1 MSNFP
6 NNLNNLRMN
15 QFNNNMNNPCMN
27 MNNFG
32 RNSMNNNMLNCP
44 MLFPNNPNNFCFP
57 NLNCQQN
64 LANNFRASFNNFNNN
79 QMNNLNSFNRAN
91 SFNNMSNLSN
101 LSNLS
106 NSTNNVSNI
115 NNMTNSGNENN
126 FPFRSFKSEQI
137 NQKLTIEDPNKDIN
151 INFRFINSQAFTVSA
166 RRFEKLK
173 DVVKRFKKKECPEQL
188 QKFLSVWVCHGAKVD
203 QNKTL
208 KELDIKDGEQILFMK
223 SSGKSE
229 MDEKDAKENDY
240 KLTDKEK
247 IFLNNIRT
255 EYTVEILN
263 KKMENLKI
271 KKNKNEDSGEE
282 GDDEDDNT
290 PTFWQYLR
298 EKDRGQAIIV
308 KEHKHKLVFCMT
320 RLNWSCNICKQNYK
334 KEDSKYFCSLCDFS
348 MCQDCHEKGKYF
360 MKKSFPQNTK
370 PSNAN
375 VKKHFFKT
383 DYHEHRLVYCRSS
396 RSFMYLNGWICD
408 NCREDFL
415 NNKWSFYCTIC
426 DFDLCCDCCGY
437 H

>member
-166 RRFEKLK
+166 RCFEKLK
-173 DVVKRFKKKECPEQL
+173 DVVKRFKKKNVQNNFRIFYLCVFVMEQ
-188 QKFLSVWVCHGAKVD
+188 
-203 QNKTL
+203 
-208 KELDIKDGEQILFMK
+208 
-223 SSGKSE
+223 
-229 MDEKDAKENDY
+229 
-240 KLTDKEK
+240 KL
-247 IFLNNIRT
+247 I
-255 EYTVEILN
+255 
-263 KKMENLKI
+263 KI
-271 KKNKNEDSGEE
+271 K
-282 GDDEDDNT
+282 
-290 PTFWQYLR
+290 L
-298 EKDRGQAIIV
+298 
-308 KEHKHKLVFCMT
+308 
-320 RLNWSCNICKQNYK
+320 
-334 KEDSKYFCSLCDFS
+334 
-348 MCQDCHEKGKYF
+348 
-360 MKKSFPQNTK
+360 
-370 PSNAN
+370 
-375 VKKHFFKT
+375 
-383 DYHEHRLVYCRSS
+383 
-396 RSFMYLNGWICD
+396 
-408 NCREDFL
+408 
-415 NNKWSFYCTIC
+415 
-426 DFDLCCDCCGY
+426 
-437 H
+437 